1 MYKKNIS
8 DGALVKG
15 RSWNAKLG
23 FDRESNTAASDTCT
37 AGCVCRLNDDGKF
50 EQVRTLVFI

>member
-1 MYKKNIS
+1 MINKKT
-8 DGALVKG
+8 GEKG

-23 FDRESNTAASDTCT
+23 FDSESNTAPSDTCT